1 MTVCDEQEFVTRA
14 APLHQLVSPVD
25 GRNGAIWGALYARF
39 PADAFS
45 RRLRWLARSGGAG
58 EAWEGAPTE
67 SFDWCRWLRD
77 RSWVDGDDGADS
89 LGRWAAARLPVPV
102 AGWAE
107 SIGDDLRRHLAG
119 EIRVIMASVGGGG
132 PRHGATGEELTGL
145 AERRPALARLVGI
158 RVELWICA
166 MAELLRRY
174 QRDRTEIVAGLFDGC
189 DPGPLVGLEAGL
201 GDSHDGFRTVAAL
214 TFAGGGRV
222 VYKPRSIDVEAAWAG
237 LVQWINTEAGEPRVR
252 AQRVLPRRRY
262 GWAEFIAPGGAAE
275 GGDSVT
281 WYRGGW
287 LLAVLHAL
295 GASDCHGGNVV
306 LAGGWPHVID
316 LETLLT
322 PGHRLEGLVE
332 AGRSAAAVATA
343 RRLRRSVLGVSVL
356 PAWVPVEGGELY
368 LGSLDIPVAGPGRE
382 RFRAGFVD
390 GYRFLLERQEA
401 LLAPKGPLG
410 PLESVELRVILRPT
424 RLYSGVQRAS
434 LAAGGVAGVTRSL
447 AFETLVP
454 PLLDL
459 DDGMGAAVAEA
470 EVAALDAGDVPRFA
484 VRADSRDARCGRRVI
499 PGLCPDTPWSEMR
512 SRIGG
517 LSTEGLESQL
527 GFVDLALDV
536 AAARV
541 APVPP
546 AENPT
551 AEVPIDSEELQR
563 AAAGLADG
571 LARTAERGSDGSAA
585 WVGLAFD
592 PSAGAPAIVPTD
604 AGLYSGG
611 AGIAIFLAAAAKA
624 TGREEFAELA
634 LAALAPHPRQSE
646 AAAGRAF
653 RALPVGGYVGVA
665 SILYGWAAVGRLL
678 DRRDLVEAAVERS
691 ALLTDERVMADTRLD
706 RIGGVAG
713 AIPVLLGLH
722 LRSPAPF
729 LLDRIRVCG
738 ERLLSAAQA
747 AGDGAVC
754 WPGPGGVALCG
765 MSHGSAGIT
774 LSLLQAWKA
783 TGEAA
788 FREAAVAGLRFEDG
802 QFDRGRRNW
811 PDRRGAVGG
820 FGAGDT
826 CSWCHG
832 APGIALARA
841 AMADLIPTGGEDRML
856 EAALAT
862 TRDRHL
868 PGGHLCCGEA
878 GIADVLLEVGHRQGR
893 PELIDSARARWNRPL
908 AVWHSEGRVPLSPR
922 APQRAPVPGLM
933 QGVSGVGLAFLRASG
948 AATPSVLLLD

>member
-1 MTVCDEQEFVTRA
+1 V
-14 APLHQLVSPVD
+14 
-25 GRNGAIWGALYARF
+25 
-39 PADAFS
+39 PA
-45 RRLRWLARSGGAG
+45 
-58 EAWEGAPTE
+58 
-67 SFDWCRWLRD
+67 
-77 RSWVDGDDGADS
+77 
-89 LGRWAAARLPVPV
+89 PV
-102 AGWAE
+102 AGGAE

-119 EIRVIMASVGGGG
+119 EVRVILASVGGGG
-132 PRHGATGEELTGL
+132 PWHGATGEELTRL

-158 RVELWICA
+158 RVELWIGA

-174 QRDRTEIVAGLFDGC
+174 HRDRAEIVAGLFDGC
-189 DPGPLVGLEAGL
+189 DPGPQVGLEAGL
-201 GDSHDGFRTVAAL
+201 GDSHDGFRTVAAI
-214 TFAGGGRV
+214 TFARGGRV

-252 AQRVLPRRRY
+252 AQRVLPRRGY
-262 GWAEFIAPGGAAE
+262 GWAEFVAPGGFAGE

-281 WYRGGW
+281 WYRSGW
-287 LLAVLHAL
+287 LLALLHAL
-295 GASDCHGGNVV
+295 GASDCHSGNVV
-306 LAGGWPHVID
+306 LAGGWPYVID

-343 RRLRRSVLGVSVL
+343 RRLRRSVLGVSLL

-368 LGSLDIPVAGPGRE
+368 LGSLDIPVTGPGRE
-382 RFRAGFVD
+382 RFRDGFVD
-390 GYRFLLERQEA
+390 GYRFLLERQA
-401 LLAPKGPLG
+401 VLLDPGGPLG
-410 PLESVELRVILRPT
+410 LLESVELRVILRPT
-424 RLYSGVQRAS
+424 RLYNSLQRAS

-447 AFETLVP
+447 AFEALVA

-459 DDGMGAAVAEA
+459 DDRMGAPVAGA
-470 EVAALDAGDVPRFA
+470 EIAALDAGDVPRFV
-484 VRADSRDARCGRRVI
+484 VRAGSRDARCGRRAI
-499 PGLCPDTPWSEMR
+499 PGLCPDTAWSEMR

-527 GFVDLALDV
+527 ALVDLSLDV

-541 APVPP
+541 APVKP
-546 AENPT
+546 AESPT
-551 AEVPIDSEELQR
+551 AEPPIGSEELQR
-563 AAAGLADG
+563 VAADLADG
-571 LARTAERGSDGSAA
+571 LARSAEWGSDGSAA

-592 PSAGAPAIVPTD
+592 PSGGAPAIVPTD
-604 AGLYSGG
+604 AALYSGG

-634 LAALAPHPRQSE
+634 LGALAPHPRQSE
-646 AAAGRAF
+646 AATARAF
-653 RALPVGGYVGVA
+653 RALPVGGYVGLA

-691 ALLTDERVMADTRLD
+691 ALLTDQRVMADTRLD

-722 LRSPAPF
+722 RRSPESF

-747 AGDGAVC
+747 AGDGALC

-765 MSHGSAGIT
+765 MSHGAAGIT
-774 LSLLQAWKA
+774 LSLLQAWQA
-783 TGEAA
+783 TGEVA
-788 FREAAVAGLRFEDG
+788 FREAAVAGRQFEDG
-802 QFDRGRRNW
+802 QFDPGRGNW
-811 PDRRGAVGG
+811 PDRRGAAGG
-820 FGAGDT
+820 PGGGDT

-862 TRDRHL
+862 TQRRCL
-868 PGGHLCCGEA
+868 PGGHVCCGEA
-878 GIADVLLEVGHRQGR
+878 GIADILLDVGRRRGR
-893 PELIDSARARWNRPL
+893 PDLVDSARARWARPL
-908 AVWHSEGRVPLSPR
+908 AVWHAEGRMPLNPR
-922 APQRAPVPGLM
+922 APRRAPVPGLM
-933 QGVSGVGLAFLRASG
+933 QGVAGLGLALLRASG
-948 AATPSVLLLD
+948 EATPSVLLLD